1 MTLKPIKGIFDA
13 ALADD
18 PRITKAGSYAL
29 NTTGGCQQTYVLS
42 RTVLERRIPGV
53 FVECGTAYGAQL
65 AIMAMAMERLNDRR
79 EIHGYDSFA
88 GIPCAGPKD
97 SLQPGLGGFQMDR
110 NLPLEKRLVGT
121 KSMVADHDTCREMF
135 YAWKI
140 PGVTLELHK
149 GWFQHTLPDNKL
161 GTIAFL
167 RLDGDLYESTEI
179 CLRYLYD
186 KVAPGGI
193 VYVDDWCLSGP
204 ASAVEELF
212 EERKLTAPIYQDK
225 GGCVGAAYWFK

>member
-1 MTLKPIKGIFDA
+1 MTLKPVKGIFDA
-13 ALADD
+13 TLADD
-18 PRITKAGSYAL
+18 PRITKASSYAL
-29 NTTGGCQQTYVLS
+29 NTPGGCKQTYILS
-42 RTVLERRIPGV
+42 RSVLERHVPGV

-65 AIMAMAMERLNDRR
+65 TVMAMAMERLNDRR
-79 EIHGYDSFA
+79 EIHGYDSFE

-97 SLQPGLGGFQMDR
+97 SVQPGLGAFQMDP

-121 KSMVADHDTCREMF
+121 KSMVADLGSCQKMF
-135 YAWKI
+135 DEWKT
-140 PGVTLELHK
+140 GVTLKLHK
-149 GWFQHTLPDNKL
+149 GWFQHTLPNNEL

-193 VYVDDWCLSGP
+193 VYVDDWCLTGP
-204 ASAVEELF
+204 NLAVEELF
-212 EERKLTAPIYQDK
+212 EERKLTSPIYQDRE
-225 GGCVGAAYWFK
+225 GCVGAVYWFK